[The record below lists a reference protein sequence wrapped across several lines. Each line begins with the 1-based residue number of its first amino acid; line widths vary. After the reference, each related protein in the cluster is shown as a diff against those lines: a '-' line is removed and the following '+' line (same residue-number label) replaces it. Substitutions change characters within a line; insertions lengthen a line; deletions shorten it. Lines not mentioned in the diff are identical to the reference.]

1 MDCPHCKASLDDD
14 SAFCDQCGAEILRCS
29 QCGRPGKGKRCI
41 HDGKPLVSA
50 ASAPGAPGPVAAP
63 AVSVTTPLPAPSA
76 APAPT
81 AQPPGPL
88 PMPAAPPSAHPATA
102 GAPAATVPVSAAMR
116 LRLHCAQHGIDFRP
130 EPGAV
135 LGRRA
140 GNHAALFASLAQISG
155 KHAEIQQPAP
165 GQWTVTDLGSTNGTR
180 VNGAKLTPQTPQALN
195 PGAVLTLADVA
206 FNVSLEPAP

>member
-14 SAFCDQCGAEILRCS
+14 SAFCDQCGEEILRCS

-50 ASAPGAPGPVAAP
+50 ASAPAP
-63 AVSVTTPLPAPSA
+63 AATPVSGPPPAA
-76 APAPT
+76 APT
-81 AQPPGPL
+81 A
-88 PMPAAPPSAHPATA
+88 PAAPPSAS
-102 GAPAATVPVSAAMR
+102 PAAPPVAPPAAPGAAALR
-116 LRLHCAQHGIDFRP
+116 LRLRCPEHGIDFCP

-140 GNHAALFASLAQISG
+140 GSHAALFAQLSQISG
-155 KHAEIQQPAP
+155 KHAEIQQTAP

-180 VNGAKLTPQTPQALN
+180 VNGAKLAPQAAQAL
-195 PGAVLTLADVA
+195 PQGALLTLADVV

>member
-1 MDCPHCKASLDDD
+1 MTRRAS
-14 SAFCDQCGAEILRCS
+14 SASSL
-29 QCGRPGKGKRCI
+29 
-41 HDGKPLVSA
+41 A
-50 ASAPGAPGPVAAP
+50 ASRAPWSSLV
-63 AVSVTTPLPAPSA
+63 PAPVPVTSTGVGSGRA
-76 APAPT
+76 A
-81 AQPPGPL
+81 
-88 PMPAAPPSAHPATA
+88 AAGIAAA
-102 GAPAATVPVSAAMR
+102 GTSIVSAAMR